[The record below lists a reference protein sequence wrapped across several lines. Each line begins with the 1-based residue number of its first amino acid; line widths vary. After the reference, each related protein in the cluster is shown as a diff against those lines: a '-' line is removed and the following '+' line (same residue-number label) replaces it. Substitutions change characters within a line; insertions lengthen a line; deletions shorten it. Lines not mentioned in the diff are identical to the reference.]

1 MAGEPKSNVQKLTKS
16 IEMMLKTV
24 LAGAGYASKQMEVVL
39 GRRLIVRGTPGS
51 ASVQPTT
58 DPGQIDQRSTALTVP
73 VDPKLGNQRG
83 NGQSANGPVILMVE
97 PQASLRTVMRLILER
112 GGYRVLEAENG
123 ATALKIMTQGT
134 PQLVLQD
141 LALPDMGS
149 FGLLQ
154 WLRTIPG
161 GSIVPTLAMS
171 ESSALLEQARSRQAG
186 FSGYLCRPCLPSY
199 LLQTVYFFLPTRGLQ
214 DGMPAYLRQ
223 CQACGESATAS
234 HTIGH
239 SRSRGRI
246 LVIESNDYQC
256 LQLVHQLAK
265 LGFEVI
271 SAREGREALNQV
283 QSSCPDVII
292 SDPLVPG
299 LDGFALCLELRKYS
313 QSASIPVVLSP
324 LAAAMEIDAELAQVI
339 GAAGYVSRTPDS
351 GALVELLRTILR
363 KKPVN
368 VCMETPSI
376 LPLKV

>member
-24 LAGAGYASKQMEVVL
+24 LAGAGYASKQMEVLL
-39 GRRLIVRGTPGS
+39 GRRLIARGTPGS

-73 VDPKLGNQRG
+73 VDPKHGNQRG

-161 GSIVPTLAMS
+161 GSIVPTLATS
-171 ESSALLEQARSRQAG
+171 ESSELLERARSRQAG

-199 LLQTVYFFLPTRGLQ
+199 LLQTIYFFLPTRGLQ

-223 CQACGESATAS
+223 SQASNNNTVAS
-234 HTIGH
+234 PIGH
-239 SRSRGRI
+239 SMSRGRI

-271 SAREGREALNQV
+271 SARDGREALSQAQSNQ
-283 QSSCPDVII
+283 PDVII
-292 SDPLVPG
+292 SDPLIPG
-299 LDGFALCLELRKYS
+299 LDGFALCLEMRKDS
-313 QSASIPVVLSP
+313 QLASIPVILSP
-324 LAAAMEIDAELAQVI
+324 LATAMEIDAELAQVI

-351 GALVELLRTILR
+351 GALVELLKTILR
-363 KKPVN
+363 KKPVG
-368 VCMETPSI
+368 VRMETPSI

>member
-1 MAGEPKSNVQKLTKS
+1 
-16 IEMMLKTV
+16 
-24 LAGAGYASKQMEVVL
+24 
-39 GRRLIVRGTPGS
+39 
-51 ASVQPTT
+51 
-58 DPGQIDQRSTALTVP
+58 
-73 VDPKLGNQRG
+73 
-83 NGQSANGPVILMVE
+83 
-97 PQASLRTVMRLILER
+97 MRLILER

-199 LLQTVYFFLPTRGLQ
+199 LLQTIYFFLPARELEE
-214 DGMPAYLRQ
+214 GMPTYLRQ
-223 CQACGESATAS
+223 SQASNNNTVAGP
-234 HTIGH
+234 IGH
-239 SRSRGRI
+239 SMSRGRI

-256 LQLVHQLAK
+256 LQLVGQLGK

-271 SAREGREALNQV
+271 SARDGREALSQAQSNQ
-283 QSSCPDVII
+283 PDVII

-299 LDGFALCLELRKYS
+299 LDGFALCLEMRKDS
-313 QSASIPVVLSP
+313 QLASIPVILSP
-324 LAAAMEIDAELAQVI
+324 LATAMEIDTELAQVI

-363 KKPVN
+363 KKPVS

>member
-24 LAGAGYASKQMEVVL
+24 LAGAGYASKQMEVLL
-39 GRRLIVRGTPGS
+39 GRRLIARGTPGS

-73 VDPKLGNQRG
+73 VDPKHGNQRG

-97 PQASLRTVMRLILER
+97 PQASLRMVMRLILER

-161 GSIVPTLAMS
+161 GSIVPTLATS
-171 ESSALLEQARSRQAG
+171 ESSELLERARSRQAG

-199 LLQTVYFFLPTRGLQ
+199 LLQTIYFFLPTRGLQ

-223 CQACGESATAS
+223 SQASNNNTVAS
-234 HTIGH
+234 PIGH
-239 SRSRGRI
+239 SMSRGRI

-271 SAREGREALNQV
+271 SARDGREALSQAQSNQ
-283 QSSCPDVII
+283 PDVII
-292 SDPLVPG
+292 SDPLIPG
-299 LDGFALCLELRKYS
+299 LDGFALCLEMRKDS
-313 QSASIPVVLSP
+313 QLASIPVILSP
-324 LAAAMEIDAELAQVI
+324 LATAMEIDAELAQVI

-351 GALVELLRTILR
+351 GALVELLKTILR
-363 KKPVN
+363 KKPVG
-368 VCMETPSI
+368 VRMETPSI